1 MNSLDE
7 VIDIMFDSDEI
18 KKIEN
23 NHWKPQPGIYRFR
36 INDIQVKKSSG
47 GKPYLDLTAN
57 VTDPTTN
64 NEFNSFG
71 YVWLTES
78 KGARIRYGLFLKSLG
93 LDPGS
98 KHKPKD
104 FLDKQGVAVIYRGD
118 SKYLRMQDFC
128 TEDSVVL
135 GPDPSVEKAAPAK
148 YEGQKSAFNSDDNVP
163 F

>member
-1 MNSLDE
+1 MGSLDE
-7 VIDIMFDSDEI
+7 VIDIMFDGEEI

-23 NHWKPQPGIYRFR
+23 AHWKPQPGIYQFH
-36 INDIQVKKSSG
+36 INDIEVKKSSG
-47 GKPYLDLTAN
+47 GKPYLDLTAS

-93 LDPGS
+93 LDPGA

-104 FLDKQGVAVIYRGD
+104 FLNKQGVAVIYRGD

-128 TEDSVVL
+128 IEGNVVL

-148 YEGQKSAFNSDDNVP
+148 YEGQKRASNSGDNVP